1 VPVDGVVLAV
11 TMTASARTASTRDFR
26 PTLVVLRALGLG
38 DLLTAVPAWRALERA
53 FRGYHRYLAAPRP
66 LRPLV
71 EMLGA
76 THLPV
81 QPLHRLP
88 EIPITVAVNLH
99 GRGPQSDEVLLERA
113 PRELL
118 AYAHPEVRATR
129 DGPAWDGGEHETER
143 WCRLLRAYGI
153 DADASDLDVSFPSD
167 SPTVGRIADTVD
179 ARTTIVHPG
188 AAAPA
193 RRWPAD
199 RFAAVARAEREAG
212 RRVVVTGSSEE
223 KELAAAVV
231 ADAGLPRHAL
241 LAGRTD
247 LRVLMALV
255 TRVGRVVCGDTGM
268 AHLATATRTPS
279 VVLFGPTPP
288 QRWGPPAGRAWHRV
302 LWAGRNGDPH
312 GHRTDPGLLEISVG
326 DVVDALSTLPERP
339 ASAR

>member
-1 VPVDGVVLAV
+1 
-11 TMTASARTASTRDFR
+11 MTASPSAGTASGRDFR
-26 PTLVVLRALGLG
+26 PTLVALRALGLG

-53 FRGYHRYLAAPRP
+53 FRGYHRCIAAPRA
-66 LRPLV
+66 LQPLV

-113 PRELL
+113 PRDLL
-118 AYAHPEVRATR
+118 AYAHPEVRATHH
-129 DGPAWDGGEHETER
+129 GPGWDDGEHETER

-153 DADASDLDVSFPSD
+153 DADASDLDVPLPPAA
-167 SPTVGRIADTVD
+167 PTVCGIVDTVD
-179 ARTTIVHPG
+179 EHTTIVHPG

-199 RFAAVARAEREAG
+199 RFVAVARAEREAG
-212 RRVVVTGSSEE
+212 RRVVVTGSSDE

-231 ADAGLPRHAL
+231 GGAGLPRHAL
-241 LAGRTD
+241 LAGSTD
-247 LRVLMALV
+247 LPLLMVLVGRA
-255 TRVGRVVCGDTGM
+255 GRVVCGDTGV
-268 AHLATATRTPS
+268 AHLATAIRTPS
-279 VVLFGPTPP
+279 VVVFGPTPP
-288 QRWGPPAGRAWHRV
+288 DRWGPPAGRPWHRV

-312 GHRTDPGLLEISVG
+312 GRQADPGLLEISVG

-339 ASAR
+339 ASAG

>member
-1 VPVDGVVLAV
+1 VSVDGVVLAV
-11 TMTASARTASTRDFR
+11 TMTRSARTASARDFR
-26 PTLVVLRALGLG
+26 PTLVALRALGLG

-53 FRGYHRYLAAPRP
+53 FRGYHRYIAAPRP
-66 LRPLV
+66 LQPLV

-76 THLPV
+76 SHLPV

-88 EIPITVAVNLH
+88 ELPITVAVNLH

-118 AYAHPEVRATR
+118 AYAHPDVGATH
-129 DGPAWDGGEHETER
+129 DGPAWDDDEHEAER

-153 DADASDLDVSFPSD
+153 DADASELDVSLPPAPAS
-167 SPTVGRIADTVD
+167 VGGIADIVD

-199 RFAAVARAEREAG
+199 RFAAVARAEREAD
-212 RRVVVTGSSEE
+212 RRVVVTGSNDER
-223 KELAAAVV
+223 ELAGAVV
-231 ADAGLPRHAL
+231 RDAGLPCHAL

-247 LRVLMALV
+247 LRGLMALV
-255 TRVGRVVCGDTGM
+255 ARAGRVVCGDTGV

-288 QRWGPPAGRAWHRV
+288 KRWGPPVRPWHRV
-302 LWAGRNGDPH
+302 LWAGRDGDPH
-312 GHRTDPGLLEISVG
+312 GLRADPGLLEISVG
-326 DVVDALSTLPERP
+326 DVIDALATLPGRP
-339 ASAR
+339 APAR